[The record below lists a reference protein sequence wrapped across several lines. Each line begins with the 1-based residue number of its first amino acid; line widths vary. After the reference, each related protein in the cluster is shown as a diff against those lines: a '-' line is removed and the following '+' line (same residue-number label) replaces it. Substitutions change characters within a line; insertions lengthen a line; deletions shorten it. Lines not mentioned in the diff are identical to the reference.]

1 MKIKEVLSRADEQ
14 DFIRVHV
21 QINCPYPN
29 WIRPLDKDVLE
40 VFDPNKNKHLKP
52 ESYIRWILVDDKG
65 DFLGR
70 IAAFVNPK
78 YKNKGD
84 TFPVGGIGFFDCVDD
99 QDAANFL
106 FDTAK
111 EWFIGKGVKAMD
123 GPINYG
129 DRDKWWG
136 VLIEGFE
143 PPIYNMN
150 YNPPYYQRIFEN
162 YGFKVFYNQI
172 CWSLQVAQDANQ
184 LSPKFYDNHKNF
196 RDNPDFK
203 VVHLKKKQLQKFA
216 GDLAAVYNEAW
227 AKHEGNKEISA
238 SHALKLLKSMI
249 PVLDEKLIWFVYH
262 KEKPVVMWINLPDI
276 NQIIKH
282 LDGNL
287 NWWGKLKF
295 LFWKTFGKNESFVG
309 LVFGIVPEFQG
320 SGLDYY
326 MIVEAEKEIK
336 ATRSYKKLELYWQ
349 GDFNPKML
357 NISKNLGAKQSRKM
371 ITYRYIFDRKLPFE
385 RHPFL
390 N

>member
-1 MKIKEVLSRADEQ
+1 MNEP
-14 DFIRVHV
+14 F
-21 QINCPYPN
+21 PN
-29 WIRPLDKDVLE
+29 WIRPLDKDVLG
-40 VFDPNKNKHLKP
+40 VFDPKQNKHLKP
-52 ESYIRWILVDDKG
+52 GTAKRWVLSDDQG
-65 DFLGR
+65 NLIGR

-84 TFPVGGIGFFDCVDD
+84 DVKVGAIGFFDCVDD
-99 QDAANFL
+99 QNAANLL

-111 EWFIGKGVKAMD
+111 KWLEEKGMQAMD

-136 VLIEGFE
+136 LLVEGFE

-150 YNPPYYQRIFEN
+150 YNPPYYQHLFEH
-162 YGFKVFYNQI
+162 YGFEVFYNQI
-172 CWSLQVAQDANQ
+172 CWSMEVAQTNQ
-184 LSPKFYDNHKNF
+184 LSSKFYDAHKKF
-196 RDNPDFK
+196 EGNPDFK
-203 VVHLKKKQLQKFA
+203 VAHLKKNQLQKFA
-216 GDLAAVYNEAW
+216 EDLATVYNKAW
-227 AKHEGNKEISA
+227 AKHEGNKEITTT
-238 SHALKLLKSMI
+238 HALKLLKSMM

-262 KEKPVVMWINLPDI
+262 KDEPVVMWINLPDI

-282 LDGNL
+282 LNGKLD
-287 NWWGKLKF
+287 WWGKLKF

-309 LVFGIVPEFQG
+309 LVFGVVPEFQG

-357 NISKNLGAKQSRKM
+357 NISKNLGAKPFRKM
-371 ITYRYIFDRKLPFE
+371 ITYRYLFDREKEFV
-385 RHPFL
+385 RHPIL
-390 N
+390 